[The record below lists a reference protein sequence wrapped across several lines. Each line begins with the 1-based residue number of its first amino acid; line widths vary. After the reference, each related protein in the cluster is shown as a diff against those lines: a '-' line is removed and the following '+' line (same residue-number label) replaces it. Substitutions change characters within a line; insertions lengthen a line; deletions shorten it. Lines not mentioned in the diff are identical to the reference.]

1 MRIFKTRILDF
12 FEKKQGK
19 KQEKSSFSMLN
30 VG

>member
-12 FEKKQGK
+12 FAKKQGN
-19 KQEKSSFSMLN
+19 KQEKSSFSTLK